1 MINLSLNEVF
11 FGLISP
17 FYPADSDK
25 DNLNSY
31 ETTFPNFFYGPI
43 LPLAVTIYNV
53 RANFES
59 IT

>member
-31 ETTFPNFFYGPI
+31 ETTFPQKKFTEPPYP
-43 LPLAVTIYNV
+43 
-53 RANFES
+53 
-59 IT
+59 

>member
-31 ETTFPNFFYGPI
+31 ETTFPNFFLRNHPTYP
-43 LPLAVTIYNV
+43 
-53 RANFES
+53 
-59 IT
+59 